1 DAVVTL
7 VRFSRTAG
15 SRLARWAARVTA
27 VVTPL
32 GWAMLIIAPVG
43 LIVGYRLGWTEL
55 AAIGYASAVLI
66 VIAAVYL
73 IGRSAF
79 TLELELP
86 HHRVVIGAQA
96 IGVITVAN
104 PTKRRILGVKVE
116 VPVGNGL
123 AE

>member
-1 DAVVTL
+1 AGSLTPATRPSQASAPRGRTTVTGQTEHSGTQTRGLTNSRTRIVGYRQGFLADAVVTL

-43 LIVGYRLGWTEL
+43 LVVGYRLGWIEL

-66 VIAAVYL
+66 I
-73 IGRSAF
+73 
-79 TLELELP
+79 
-86 HHRVVIGAQA
+86 
-96 IGVITVAN
+96 
-104 PTKRRILGVKVE
+104 
-116 VPVGNGL
+116 
-123 AE
+123 